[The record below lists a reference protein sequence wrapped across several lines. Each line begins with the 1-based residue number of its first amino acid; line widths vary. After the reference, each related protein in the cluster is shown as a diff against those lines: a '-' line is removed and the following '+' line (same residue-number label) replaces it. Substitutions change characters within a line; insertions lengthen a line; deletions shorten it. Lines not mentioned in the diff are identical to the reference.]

1 MVSVKSVLSGQI
13 ATDWESMNPQQRAL
27 REIRQNYLWQVLEN
41 NFFQNK
47 MGLLTPEL
55 WEQVERYNKARW
67 SECHLRH
74 TYNRAVRYSP
84 FTEYLETLPDPCA

>member
-13 ATDWESMNPQQRAL
+13 ATDWESMNPQQKAL

-41 NFFQNK
+41 NFFQNE
-47 MGLLTPEL
+47 MGFLTPEL

-67 SECHLRH
+67 SECHL
-74 TYNRAVRYSP
+74 
-84 FTEYLETLPDPCA
+84 